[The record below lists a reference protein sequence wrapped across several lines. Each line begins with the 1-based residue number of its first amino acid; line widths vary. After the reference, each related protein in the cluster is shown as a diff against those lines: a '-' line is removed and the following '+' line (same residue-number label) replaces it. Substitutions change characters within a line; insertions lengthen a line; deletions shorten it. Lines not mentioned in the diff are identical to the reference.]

1 MDSKARAVPG
11 AGAGQEQLP
20 PLAWLEAHYR
30 AMPPV
35 AALQLQVAGFDG
47 ETLRLRAPLA
57 SNVNDK
63 GCAFGGSLVS
73 LMTLAGWGLASL
85 RLREAGLAAD
95 VFVADTQ
102 VRYRAPLYADLEA
115 GARLAPGQDW
125 VALIAQMRERGRVS
139 LEISARVTL
148 PQGGDAVR
156 AQARY
161 VAIAKG

>member
-1 MDSKARAVPG
+1 MDLQTG
-11 AGAGQEQLP
+11 AADEHRGDEQAAT
-20 PLAWLEAHYR
+20 LAWLDAHYR

-35 AALQLQVAGFDG
+35 AALQLRVGGFDG
-47 ETLRLRAPLA
+47 DVLRLHAPLA

-73 LMTLAGWGLASL
+73 LMTLAGWGLTTL
-85 RLREAGLAAD
+85 RVRGAGLAAD

-115 GARLAPGQDW
+115 SAQLAPGLSWAPIIDE
-125 VALIAQMRERGRVS
+125 LRTRGRVS
-139 LEISARVTL
+139 LDIVARVVL
-148 PQGGDAVR
+148 PAGGDAVR